1 MNNKYLLFYL
11 IFFVLLVSCGKNS
24 IDKPAEK
31 QSDTLFSSDSLWV
44 ATGNE
49 LLDSML
55 QISAVAP
62 QDTNLARLYYEIGEM
77 YEDNDFEQAKVYYLK
92 LKELSQHLNWDEGY
106 FLYAS
111 VFSNLLIR
119 EGLTDSALVILHEA
133 SQIALDENNE
143 VNIANLMFSKGNVY
157 FMKGWHETALSF
169 YMEALAM
176 YEKRADNQKIQQL
189 YYMMAQLYLS
199 TDAVDKAI
207 EYGEKSVALNP
218 ENPPALAALAMAYS
232 SAHQYE
238 KAKKYY
244 DEALYLALLQN
255 NNYLAGL
262 IYFHIAND
270 ALFAFDLP
278 RAEKFAKK
286 SLEINRQFGDAVFF
300 TDLILLSKLE
310 QVKGNYHK
318 SEIYANEA
326 LEIALTLDALKEIRL
341 CYMILSELSIAQ
353 GKYQEN
359 IHYWEESNL
368 LEIALAKETMLNA
381 NEELEARYK
390 FAKKEFEIENQRRI
404 IATQK
409 LQHRLLITGVSLC
422 ILALVFLLFI
432 VRMRNKRNQELKE
445 KNAILAEMNAT
456 KNKFFSII
464 SHDLKNPAISIH
476 DALKMLCHNADSW
489 EPDFLNNYYC
499 ELLKS
504 SEKQIELIYDLLDW
518 SQVQTGRITFT
529 PAPFFLP
536 NLASD
541 MALVC
546 KMAQNKGVNFT
557 ISIPEDAIV
566 TFDRNVLITVVRNL
580 LTNAVKF
587 TAAEG
592 TVSLE
597 VKEIKGIKGIK
608 EIKGYADKEIKGCAD
623 KEIKGYADKEI
634 KQYIIS
640 VNDDGVG
647 MTPEQLHNLFRIDS
661 AHSQRGTNGE
671 RGSGLGLIICKE
683 FLEKNGSALHIESE
697 PGKGSRFWF
706 EI

>member
-1 MNNKYLLFYL
+1 MNNRCLLFYL
-11 IFFVLLVSCGKNS
+11 IFFVLLISCGKNS
-24 IDKPAEK
+24 IDKSAEK
-31 QSDTLFSSDSLWV
+31 QPNLLFISDSLWV
-44 ATGNE
+44 ETGNE
-49 LLDSML
+49 LLDSLL
-55 QISAVAP
+55 QISTVAP
-62 QDTNLARLYYEIGEM
+62 QDTNLAQLYYEIGEM
-77 YEDNDFEQAKVYYLK
+77 YEDNDFEQAKLYYLK
-92 LKELSQHLNWDEGY
+92 LKELSKHLNWEEGY
-106 FLYAS
+106 FLYVS

-119 EGLTDSALVILHEA
+119 EGFTDSALVILHEA
-133 SQIALDENNE
+133 SQIALDANNE

-157 FMKGWHETALSF
+157 FVKGWYETALTC

-176 YEKRADNQKIQQL
+176 YEKREDYQKIQQL

-218 ENPPALAALAMAYS
+218 EDPPALAALAMAYS

-238 KAKKYY
+238 KAKGYY
-244 DEALYLALLQN
+244 DEALQLALLQN
-255 NNYLAGL
+255 NNYLTGL

-278 RAEKFAKK
+278 RAEKYARK
-286 SLEINRQFGDAVFF
+286 SLEINRQFGEAVFF

-310 QVKGNYHK
+310 QVKGNYNK

-326 LEIALTLDALKEIRL
+326 LEISLALEALKETRL
-341 CYMILSELSIAQ
+341 CYMILSELAIAQ
-353 GKYQEN
+353 GNYQEN

-368 LEIALAKETMLNA
+368 LEIALAKETMINA
-381 NEELEARYK
+381 NEELEAKYK

-409 LQHRLLITGVSLC
+409 LQHRFLITGVSLC
-422 ILALVFLLFI
+422 ILALLFLLFLI
-432 VRMRNKRNQELKE
+432 SMRNKRNKELKE
-445 KNAILAEMNAT
+445 KNEILAEINAT

-476 DALKMLCHNADSW
+476 DALKMLCQNANSW
-489 EPDFLNNYYC
+489 DPDFLNNYYC

-504 SEKQIELIYDLLDW
+504 SENQIELIYDLLDW
-518 SQVQTGRITFT
+518 AQVQTGRIIFT

-541 MALVC
+541 MALVR

-566 TFDRNVLITVVRNL
+566 TFDRNVLVTVVRNL

-587 TAAEG
+587 TTTGG
-592 TVSLE
+592 TVALE
-597 VKEIKGIKGIK
+597 ITECRDVARNVLPNARNVLPK
-608 EIKGYADKEIKGCAD
+608 
-623 KEIKGYADKEI
+623 
-634 KQYIIS
+634 YIIS

-647 MTPEQLHNLFRIDS
+647 MTPEQLRNLFRIDT
-661 AHSQRGTNGE
+661 AHSKRGTAGE
-671 RGSGLGLIICKE
+671 QGSGLGLIICKE
-683 FLEKNGSALHIESE
+683 FLEKHGCTLHVESE
-697 PGKGSRFWF
+697 IGKGSRFWF
-706 EI
+706 VS